1 MSFNLVTNE
10 EGGEPRFSKKC
21 YFRIRIRWKKLE
33 VFVGHKL
40 VVSVKLG
47 WRAASFVKAV
57 LLHESI
63 SKSQEIFGIQ
73 ILPTEP
79 N

>member
-10 EGGEPRFSKKC
+10 EGGEPRCSKSC
-21 YFRIRIRWKKLE
+21 SFRTRIRWKKLE
-33 VFVGHKL
+33 LFIARKL

-47 WRAASFVKAV
+47 QRAGSFVKAV
-57 LLHESI
+57 HESI
-63 SKSQEIFGIQ
+63 SESQKKYPGLKSI
-73 ILPTEP
+73 PTAP